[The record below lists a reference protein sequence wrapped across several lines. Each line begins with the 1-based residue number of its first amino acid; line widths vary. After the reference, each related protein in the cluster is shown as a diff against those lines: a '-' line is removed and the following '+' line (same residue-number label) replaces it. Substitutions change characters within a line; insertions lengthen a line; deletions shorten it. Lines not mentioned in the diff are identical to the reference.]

1 MNNKTYSLENFGVKK
16 HDFTLDNG
24 LKVIFIEKPFA
35 PIYGKIIMGAGSVF
49 NPSDNGLAHMTEHL
63 LMNGSRNRS
72 KEEFYG
78 ILESIG
84 GFRNAF
90 TSKEWMSVN
99 AEVAEVEHL
108 RNMRDFFAEAL
119 QSIYVTEEMLSKE
132 KEVIFSELQKAR
144 SKPHYD
150 SGEQIRK
157 LLAQETPWSYS
168 NLGSA
173 DGIVSITLEDVQ
185 NFFSAY
191 CVVENSAL
199 IIAGGCTVSDIQKAF
214 SDIVFLHG
222 NKAVLPGS
230 PKQIAP
236 SQRMFYETN
245 QPESDVIISFNG
257 PMPGSRDSYL
267 LAFVMSLV
275 HDGMTSRFYKKIRT
289 EKALAYSIS
298 NIAFNFNEVR
308 YVGTEIGVP
317 THKTDLAIEAL
328 IEVYEG
334 LLKAEIT
341 EKEIVDKI
349 STWWY
354 SAKRNNERSIDW
366 IEKFDDCLFPEE
378 NPVVGDFP
386 DIFNFRKTITPE
398 DIQEVIHKYIK
409 IGEHHLCIF
418 GKESSKQFF

>member
-1 MNNKTYSLENFGVKK
+1 MNNKNYSLADFGVTK
-16 HDFTLDNG
+16 HEFFLENG

-63 LMNGSRNRS
+63 LMNGSRNKT

-84 GFRNAF
+84 AFRNAF
-90 TSKEWMSVN
+90 TAKEWMSVN
-99 AEVAEVEHL
+99 TEVAEVEHL
-108 RNMRDFFAEAL
+108 VNMRDFFAEAL
-119 QSIYVTEEMLSKE
+119 QSIYVTEDMLSKE
-132 KEVIFSELQKAR
+132 KEVIFSELQKER

-150 SGEQIRK
+150 SGEKIRK

-168 NLGSA
+168 NLGTA
-173 DGIVSITLEDVQ
+173 EGIRSLALNDIQ
-185 NFFSAY
+185 NFFSTY

-214 SDIVFLHG
+214 SNINFLHG
-222 NKAVLPGS
+222 NKAVLPES
-230 PKQIAP
+230 PKLIVP
-236 SQRMFYETN
+236 SQRMFYEIS
-245 QPESDVIISFNG
+245 QPQTDVIISFNG
-257 PMPGSRDSYL
+257 PTPGSRESYI

-308 YVGTEIGVP
+308 YIGTEIGVP

-328 IEVYEG
+328 LEVYSD
-334 LLKAEIT
+334 LLKTEIDS
-341 EKEIVDKI
+341 KEIADKLT
-349 STWWY
+349 TWWF
-354 SAKRNNERSIDW
+354 SAKRNNERALDW
-366 IEKFDDCLFPEE
+366 VEKFDDCLFPEE

-386 DIFNFRKTITPE
+386 DIYNFRKTITPD
-398 DIQEVIHKYIK
+398 DIQQVIHKYIK
-409 IGEHHLCIF
+409 LDEYHLCIF
-418 GKESSKQFF
+418 GKEGSKKFF